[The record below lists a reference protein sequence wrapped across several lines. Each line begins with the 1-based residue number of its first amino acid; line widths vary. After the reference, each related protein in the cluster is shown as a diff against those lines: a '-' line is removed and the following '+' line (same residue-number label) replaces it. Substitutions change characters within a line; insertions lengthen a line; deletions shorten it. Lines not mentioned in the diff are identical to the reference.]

1 MRGAACPKLGAT
13 VRTSDFVYDLPEGA
27 IAQAPVEPRD
37 AARLLVTEGLEDHRF
52 SDLPGLLGPGDL
64 VVVNR
69 TRVRRARLL
78 GHKEGSG
85 GRVEALLLRPT
96 PRGWEALLRPARRLR
111 PGSRL
116 RFGGIRA
123 TVVEGPERGEAVL
136 ALDSGEVPLEEALD
150 CWGQV
155 PLPPYFTGRL
165 DDPERY
171 QTVYAGRPGSAA
183 APTAGLH
190 FTPGVLRH
198 LEDRGIE
205 VAAVDLDIG
214 VDTFRPIAEA
224 RLAEHRMHREDY
236 TVGEEAAAAVAA
248 ARRRRGRVV
257 AVGTTVVRA
266 LESAAGPGGE
276 VRPGPGSTDLF
287 ITPGYEFRVVDL
299 LVTNFHVPGSTL
311 VVLVAAFM
319 GERWREVYRV
329 ALERGYRFL
338 SFGDAML
345 TARAE

>member
-1 MRGAACPKLGAT
+1 MVK
-13 VRTSDFVYDLPEGA
+13 TSDFVYDLPPA
-27 IAQAPVEPRD
+27 SIAQVPAEPRD
-37 AARLLVTEGLEDHRF
+37 AARLLVADGLADHRF
-52 SDLPGLLGPGDL
+52 HELPELLEAGDL

-78 GHKEGSG
+78 GHKEEGG

-96 PRGWEALLRPARRLR
+96 SRGWEALLRPSRRLR

-116 RFGGIRA
+116 RFGEIRA
-123 TVVEGPERGEAVL
+123 TVVAGPERGEGL
-136 ALDSGEVPLEEALD
+136 LELDSGEVPLEEAVD
-150 CWGQV
+150 RCGEI

-171 QTVYAGRPGSAA
+171 QTVYASRPGSAA

-190 FTPGVLRH
+190 FTPGVLRR
-198 LEDRGIE
+198 LGERG
-205 VAAVDLDIG
+205 VDLAAVDLDIG
-214 VDTFRPIAEA
+214 VDTFRPIAEEQ
-224 RLAEHRMHREDY
+224 LEEHRMHREDY
-236 TVGEEAAAAVAA
+236 SVGAETAAAVAA
-248 ARRRRGRVV
+248 AQSRGGRVV

-266 LESAAGPGGE
+266 LESAANAAGEIVPGL
-276 VRPGPGSTDLF
+276 GSTDLF
-287 ITPGYEFRVVDL
+287 ITPGYRFRAVDL

-319 GERWREVYRV
+319 GESWREVYRV

-345 TARAE
+345 AGRAR